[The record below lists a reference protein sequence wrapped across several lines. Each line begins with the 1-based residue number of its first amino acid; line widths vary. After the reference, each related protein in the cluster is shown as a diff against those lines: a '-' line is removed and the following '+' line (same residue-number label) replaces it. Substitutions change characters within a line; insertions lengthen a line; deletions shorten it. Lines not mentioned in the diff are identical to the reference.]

1 MCAMNGKGQLQQQ
14 DGQCAEGEWAF
25 IVHLAESL
33 SNCIPIYD
41 FILI

>member
-1 MCAMNGKGQLQQQ
+1 MNGKGQLQQQ
-14 DGQCAEGEWAF
+14 DGKGAEGAWAF
-25 IVHLAESL
+25 IVHLEESL